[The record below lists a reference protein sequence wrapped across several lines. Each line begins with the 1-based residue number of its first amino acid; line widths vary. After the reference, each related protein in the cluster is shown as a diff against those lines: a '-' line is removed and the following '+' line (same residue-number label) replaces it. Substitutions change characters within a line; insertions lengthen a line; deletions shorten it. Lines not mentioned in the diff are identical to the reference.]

1 MEVKIMKEKQII
13 KANLYDIKK
22 IRNIIFGIGIGI
34 TSFWYLIYVIPGIN
48 ELTKDGYSVGSF
60 ILFHTSIPLLPFIIL
75 GIIFY
80 VASSKISLT
89 VTDKRIYGTAIFGK
103 RIDLPLDMVSA
114 VSTSFFK
121 GIGVSTSSGVIKFW
135 CIKNNLDIH
144 KEISELLLKR
154 QDKNNKLVKE
164 TSSSS
169 SADELKKYKKL
180 LDDGTITQEEFDA
193 KKKQLL
199 GL

>member
-1 MEVKIMKEKQII
+1 MKEKQII
-13 KANLYDIKK
+13 QANLYDIKK

-34 TSFWYLIYVIPGIN
+34 TAFWYLIYVIPGIK
-48 ELTKDGYSVGSF
+48 ELTAAGISVGGF

-89 VTDKRIYGTAIFGK
+89 VTNKRIYGTAIFAK

-144 KEISELLLKR
+144 QEISKLLLGR
-154 QDKNNKLVKE
+154 QDNKGIKE
-164 TSSSS
+164 TRSSSN
-169 SADELKKYKKL
+169 ADELKKYRRL
-180 LDDGTITQEEFDA
+180 LDDGTITQDEFDA

-199 GL
+199 DL

>member
-1 MEVKIMKEKQII
+1 MKEKQII
-13 KANLYDIKK
+13 QANLYDIKK

-34 TSFWYLIYVIPGIN
+34 TAFWYLIYVIPGIK
-48 ELTKDGYSVGSF
+48 ELTEYGYSVGGF

-89 VTDKRIYGTAIFGK
+89 VTNKRIYGTAIFAK

-144 KEISELLLKR
+144 QEISKLLLGR
-154 QDKNNKLVKE
+154 QDNKGIKE
-164 TSSSS
+164 TRSSSN
-169 SADELKKYKKL
+169 ADELKKYRKL
-180 LDDGTITQEEFDA
+180 LDDGTITQDEFDA

-199 GL
+199 DL